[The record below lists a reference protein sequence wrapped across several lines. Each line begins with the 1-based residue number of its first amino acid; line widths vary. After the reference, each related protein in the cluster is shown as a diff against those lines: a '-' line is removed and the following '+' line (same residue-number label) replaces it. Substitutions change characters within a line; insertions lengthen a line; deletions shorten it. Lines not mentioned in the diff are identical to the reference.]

1 MKPPFPSPLVVAHRG
16 ASSST
21 PENTLPAFRRA
32 WEEAADAIE
41 GDFHLT
47 ADGAVVCHHD
57 PATGRVFEGNHP
69 IASTPLK
76 ELRALRLRQP
86 PLRGSENDFRI
97 PTLGEVLAL
106 VPSERE
112 VFLELKSGPAI
123 VAPVLEELRQS
134 GIEPVRVAII
144 AFSPETVAAVHRHA
158 PELRVRLLA
167 ALPREYPADPIGL
180 AEGLIGQARALG
192 AQGLG
197 LSDVPW
203 LDHDFAKTI
212 EHAGLE
218 LHVWTVDDEERAR
231 ELARLGARSITTN
244 TPAKIRRALREPF

>member
-1 MKPPFPSPLVVAHRG
+1 MKPPFPSPLIVAHRG

-21 PENTLPAFRRA
+21 PENTLPAFLRA

-76 ELRALRLRQP
+76 ELRELRLRQP
-86 PLRGSENDFRI
+86 PLRLAESDFRI

-106 VPSERE
+106 VPAERE

-123 VAPVLEELRQS
+123 VAPVLSELRQS
-134 GIEPVRVAII
+134 CIEPEGVAII
-144 AFSPETVAAVHRHA
+144 AFAPETVAAVHHHA
-158 PELRVRLLA
+158 PELRLRLLVT
-167 ALPREYPADPIGL
+167 LPPQRPPNPIDL
-180 AEGLIGQARALG
+180 ARRLGTRARALG
-192 AQGLG
+192 AEGLG